1 MARLPFIYNDH
12 IATLDLLVDTI
23 RSNLT
28 PNDRAL
34 LVSFEAGDPDW
45 SLFPI
50 DRLKDWTNYQGHNS
64 NCKMSASSATRN
76 HTDMRK
82 ASLPSKTFAHK
93 DVSKMT

>member
-50 DRLKDWTNYQGHNS
+50 EGLDELPGPQFELQNV
-64 NCKMSASSATRN
+64 CKFRDEKSYRHAQ
-76 HTDMRK
+76 
-82 ASLPSKTFAHK
+82 SLAALEDLCS
-93 DVSKMT
+93 